1 MDYGKEG
8 YLLVH
13 HTGEGDQWW
22 APSWCPGCPPA
33 PPCHPAARWY
43 PGRVRS
49 LPPPDVK
56 GWTDEEVFLTA
67 NLIFNTFNTGGSK
80 GSVSVV
86 MEPSYHLGPRPEIEI
101 HIRNFL
107 YSAFWP
113 LNRRGCGWRLLIH
126 VSPMRDISTMRVLL
140 LISSLDRSTIC
151 SLVSSGLTIWMPF
164 LLLM

>member
-1 MDYGKEG
+1 MVSTQLMSRLSPCSTLSPQQPD
-8 YLLVH
+8 
-13 HTGEGDQWW
+13 DI
-22 APSWCPGCPPA
+22 PA
-33 PPCHPAARWY
+33 VWGVFLHQM
-43 PGRVRS
+43 
-49 LPPPDVK
+49 VK

-67 NLIFNTFNTGGSK
+67 NLIFNTFNSGGSK